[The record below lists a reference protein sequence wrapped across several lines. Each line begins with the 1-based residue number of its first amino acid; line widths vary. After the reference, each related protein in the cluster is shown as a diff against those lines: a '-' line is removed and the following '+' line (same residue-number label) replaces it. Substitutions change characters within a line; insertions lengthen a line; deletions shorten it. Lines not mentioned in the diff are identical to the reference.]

1 MAEEHESPTGV
12 PVPGEGAGPAHP
24 GCTAV
29 LILLLVVLL
38 LCCGLVVAGIGVYY
52 SNPEFRAFIINLMEL
67 LAG

>member
-1 MAEEHESPTGV
+1 MAEEHELSAGV
-12 PVPGEGAGPAHP
+12 PVPGEPAGPARP
-24 GCTAV
+24 GCTAA

-52 SNPEFRAFIINLMEL
+52 SNPEFRVFIINLMEL

>member
-1 MAEEHESPTGV
+1 
-12 PVPGEGAGPAHP
+12 
-24 GCTAV
+24 V